1 VRNGNGNGGGNTHQE
16 PLSGCYRRV
25 VEAASWAGW
34 CCTRK
39 KMRCDCSWFLASSA
53 VKYVSAA
60 LHRRRSNQPNVM
72 NCRRARFGQPPAK
85 PLTGR
90 FPTPLSPTAAAP
102 MGPSATTTSR
112 DTRRPEPL
120 PRSSKPPGLRA
131 GEPPCQHG
139 SHQAAPLAPR
149 LDHPEPS
156 SAVAGKSSLDTT
168 VGATPSHTPRVPFVD
183 RQTAPPAT
191 PSGSCGHRR
200 RDSRVSGVQG
210 ARHLLRLGCP

>member
-1 VRNGNGNGGGNTHQE
+1 
-16 PLSGCYRRV
+16 
-25 VEAASWAGW
+25 
-34 CCTRK
+34 
-39 KMRCDCSWFLASSA
+39 
-53 VKYVSAA
+53 
-60 LHRRRSNQPNVM
+60 M
-72 NCRRARFGQPPAK
+72 NCRRARFGQPPPK
-85 PLTGR
+85 PLTVR

-102 MGPSATTTSR
+102 IAPICHHHLPRYTTTRVS
-112 DTRRPEPL
+112 

-139 SHQAAPLAPR
+139 SHQAVPLAPR
-149 LDHPEPS
+149 LDHPEPR

-168 VGATPSHTPRVPFVD
+168 VGATLSHTPRAPFVD
-183 RQTAPPAT
+183 RQTASPVT